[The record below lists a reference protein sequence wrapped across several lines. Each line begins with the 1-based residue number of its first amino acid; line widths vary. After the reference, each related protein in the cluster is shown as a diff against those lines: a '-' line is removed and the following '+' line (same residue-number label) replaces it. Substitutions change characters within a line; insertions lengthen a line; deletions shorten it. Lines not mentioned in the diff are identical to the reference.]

1 MVIHNVAG
9 LAQFPDNR
17 MGKVSLAAGE
27 RLYAGMNCFLPG
39 QEHQA
44 HVHPDQ
50 DKLYYVLEGS
60 GEAQVG
66 EELTAVIS
74 GDLIL
79 ARAGVL
85 HGLRNTGAGP
95 LSVLVVFSPPPQR

>member
-9 LAQFPDNR
+9 RAQFPDTR
-17 MGKVSLAAGE
+17 MGKVFLAAGQH
-27 RLYAGMNCFLPG
+27 LYAGMNCFLPG
-39 QEHQA
+39 QEHKA
-44 HVHPDQ
+44 HVHSDQ

-66 EELTAVIS
+66 EELTRVSA

-79 ARAGVL
+79 ATAGVL